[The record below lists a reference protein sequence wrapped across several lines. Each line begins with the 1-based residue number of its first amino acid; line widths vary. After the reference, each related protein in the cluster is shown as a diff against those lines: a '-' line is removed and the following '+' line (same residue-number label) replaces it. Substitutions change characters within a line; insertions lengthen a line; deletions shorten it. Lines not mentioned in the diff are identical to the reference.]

1 MRFLPTRRR
10 SEPESSFPKYFN
22 QNLSKICIAHPIGMC
37 YTFYIKAKEV
47 SSLTR
52 NDVTVQ
58 IMLGGLSTRM
68 GQDKALVTLGGK
80 TLLERAIERWQGYGA
95 GLQLSVGAAERA
107 ELAPDGISAVADI
120 YPERGPLGGLQAGLH
135 ACDTPLLL
143 LVAVDCPF
151 LDYEQA
157 DRFLDAVG
165 EAEACVYTLDGR
177 PQPLFGLYR
186 RRCWTSA
193 ETLILQGDN
202 RMSSLLEWS
211 NTVYVPA
218 EETEPFRNLN
228 TPEDLAEAERI
239 LSVSG

>member
-1 MRFLPTRRR
+1 M
-10 SEPESSFPKYFN
+10 
-22 QNLSKICIAHPIGMC
+22 
-37 YTFYIKAKEV
+37 
-47 SSLTR
+47 TR

-68 GQDKALVTLGGK
+68 GQDKAMVTLGGK
-80 TLLERAIERWQGYGA
+80 TLLDRAIERWQGYGA

-107 ELAPDGISAVADI
+107 ELAPDGIPAVADV
-120 YPERGPLGGLQAGLH
+120 YPERGPLGGLHAGLH
-135 ACDTPLLL
+135 ACDSTLLL

-151 LDYEQA
+151 LGPDQA
-157 DRFLDAVG
+157 DALV
-165 EAEACVYTLDGR
+165 EAIGDSEACVYTLDGR

-202 RMSSLLEWS
+202 RMSQLLEWS

-218 EETEPFRNLN
+218 KDIAPFRNLN
-228 TPEDLAEAERI
+228 TPEDLAQAEA
-239 LSVSG
+239 LLAGSV